1 MMPGNLQ
8 NCPDTRCRTRPSL
21 VSFIPGVTIWALLAA
36 YWPMEPRDREF
47 PLANAGLI
55 VLGQGVEL
63 RRVLTLLEEQQ
74 QHLLGVVR
82 WQRPDRIDEDLIDG
96 EQFEGSRLLG
106 SSTDLPA
113 LLEKYGK
120 SLVLALARPVDRWEA
135 LAVCRQ
141 AGAVLQGLSSTSAVI
156 APDTDV
162 REGAVITQNCLVESA
177 ASVGVG
183 SLLLP
188 GARLGIGS
196 RCGDAAVLDAGAAL
210 DDGARIADQVHL
222 GAGSRV
228 LEGRLVGQSALVL
241 PGSIVTSDVE
251 PGTIVSGCPAEV
263 IQRSI
268 SVGEDNFD
276 PTS

>member
-1 MMPGNLQ
+1 MSSAGL
-8 NCPDTRCRTRPSL
+8 
-21 VSFIPGVTIWALLAA
+21 
-36 YWPMEPRDREF
+36 
-47 PLANAGLI
+47 GLI

-63 RRVLTLLEEQQ
+63 RRVLTLLDECEQH
-74 QHLLGVVR
+74 HLAGVVR
-82 WQRPDRIDEDLIDG
+82 WQRHDRVDTDPVEVDLG
-96 EQFEGSRLLG
+96 GGAQTEGSRFLG
-106 SSTDLPA
+106 SSIDLPA
-113 LLEKYGK
+113 LIERYGK
-120 SLVLALARPVDRWEA
+120 SLVLALGRPIDRWEA
-135 LAVCRQ
+135 LGLCRQ
-141 AGAVLQGLSSTSAVI
+141 AQAVLQGLSSTSAVI

-268 SVGEDNFD
+268 SVGGDSLD